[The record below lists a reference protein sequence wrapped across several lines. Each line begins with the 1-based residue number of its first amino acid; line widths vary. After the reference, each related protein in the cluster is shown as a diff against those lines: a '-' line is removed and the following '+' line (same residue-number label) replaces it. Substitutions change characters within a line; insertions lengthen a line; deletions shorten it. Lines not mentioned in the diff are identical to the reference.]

1 MEERIIDDE
10 YGRGVRFKKTAF
22 GYVDVTDELAND
34 SGDEEPADEVSFEFP
49 VLEGEE
55 DEDLATLTPEE
66 AIARRQK
73 KKEEA
78 EKRKASYEQA
88 CQEGDA
94 LLESGEFSKAEAKF
108 EQALQLDTLATHASV
123 GYWRAKTENFSKPD
137 VLIDEYAD
145 EGMESMEY
153 DLGVEALDTIRVA
166 YQAEFKARLTTLREE
181 EKPLAES
188 VESKQIRRRKI
199 LSVRL
204 RNSIILFT
212 AFLLPTLAGL
222 ILTAVFGA
230 KIPTT
235 RENTYI
241 LPTII
246 LGGVTFLLFVVL
258 MVFTNKLI
266 NAIRIYAKNE
276 RISSTKEGNRLAI
289 VRAYANLYEELLT
302 NLPVKEQATQEAEE
316 IAETNDGETTA
327 EETENTAE
335 DAPESDES
343 AEETTEKTVEESA
356 E

>member
-34 SGDEEPADEVSFEFP
+34 SGEEEPVDEVSFEFP
-49 VLEGEE
+49 VLEED

-66 AIARRQK
+66 AIALRQK
-73 KKEEA
+73 KKEDA

-94 LLESGEFSKAEAKF
+94 LLESGEFAKAEAKF

-137 VLIDEYAD
+137 ALIDEYAD

-153 DLGVEALDTIRVA
+153 DLGVEALDSIRVA
-166 YQAEFKARLTTLREE
+166 YQAEFKARLTALREE

-199 LSVRL
+199 LSARL

-212 AFLLPTLAGL
+212 VFLLPTLTGL

-246 LGGVTFLLFVVL
+246 SGGVTFVLLIAL

-276 RISSTKEGNRLAI
+276 RLSSTADGNRLAT
-289 VRAYANLYEELLT
+289 VRAYANLYEALLT
-302 NLPVKEQATQEAEE
+302 NLPVKEQATQETEEKAEV
-316 IAETNDGETTA
+316 NDGETPVD
-327 EETENTAE
+327 ETENTAE
-335 DAPESDES
+335 APSENGEP
-343 AEETTEKTVEESA
+343 AEEGAEEPAEESV